1 MIEDPNKRAA
11 DCNISKVQFRYAA
24 TLGAKIP
31 MAKGLVYYWIKFVK
45 KNRSLRMDAIFLDQ
59 TRLAC
64 KYVIAR
70 RRSPCEIELSV
81 DRTYNTNSTFYY
93 DDVKNLIL
101 LQRTQIFKILA
112 MMCIPLAPG

>member
-1 MIEDPNKRAA
+1 M
-11 DCNISKVQFRYAA
+11 QF
-24 TLGAKIP
+24 
-31 MAKGLVYYWIKFVK
+31 
-45 KNRSLRMDAIFLDQ
+45 FLDQ

-81 DRTYNTNSTFYY
+81 DRTYNTDSTFYY

-101 LQRTQIFKILA
+101 LQRTQIFSHDVHTSGSRLSPSSWQMCSTRVIIISSESGLNLNFAHLEASGSMILQKTA
-112 MMCIPLAPG
+112 TLITKGASTYL